1 MRNDNLRFHYV
12 DDIEEP
18 IKIKG
23 IDINESKLVEP
34 LDTLT
39 QPKKSDMLMKGLRAI
54 KNKTFHPNWFGG
66 ASCFGGHLQTMQTV
80 MRNRKIS
87 QQPYEL
93 DFEEDYTLED
103 GGQICL
109 SFKGDFSEDA
119 TNPVVLFAMG
129 GGGTPRGGDQRNCID
144 SFVAAGMSVAVIG
157 YRGFGL
163 DSKGNILKLKTPK
176 IFSSYRTKDFSD
188 PAWYIYDKFCKEKN
202 RDVYGFAISMG
213 GLVMSGAMPD
223 MSFIKAAAL
232 CSTMIEPLMSD
243 VEAAK
248 APRNF
253 YNWHFGKKMLGNME
267 DNAEILAPEIKE
279 KLDIDL
285 ISKLNE
291 LKTEGR
297 NTIDVFDNTFM
308 APMAGYKDR
317 IEYYNTVSPVEFLK
331 KVEKPVLVL
340 NHEDDPFTRMSFNK
354 EPFRTNPNVALAT
367 TKTGGHMAA
376 QESAFHY
383 QLWVMDPVI
392 TFLLAAGEPDR
403 LNTETESTEASPAT
417 NSDENENS
425 VSNAGSINA

>member
-1 MRNDNLRFHYV
+1 
-12 DDIEEP
+12 
-18 IKIKG
+18 
-23 IDINESKLVEP
+23 
-34 LDTLT
+34 
-39 QPKKSDMLMKGLRAI
+39 
-54 KNKTFHPNWFGG
+54 
-66 ASCFGGHLQTMQTV
+66 
-80 MRNRKIS
+80 
-87 QQPYEL
+87 
-93 DFEEDYTLED
+93 
-103 GGQICL
+103 
-109 SFKGDFSEDA
+109 
-119 TNPVVLFAMG
+119 
-129 GGGTPRGGDQRNCID
+129 
-144 SFVAAGMSVAVIG
+144 
-157 YRGFGL
+157 
-163 DSKGNILKLKTPK
+163 
-176 IFSSYRTKDFSD
+176 
-188 PAWYIYDKFCKEKN
+188 
-202 RDVYGFAISMG
+202 
-213 GLVMSGAMPD
+213 
-223 MSFIKAAAL
+223 
-232 CSTMIEPLMSD
+232 
-243 VEAAK
+243 
-248 APRNF
+248 
-253 YNWHFGKKMLGNME
+253 MLGNME

-291 LKTEGR
+291 LKSEGR

-392 TFLLAAGEPDR
+392 TFLLAAGEPDA
-403 LNTETESTEASPAT
+403 LNTETESTEASPAN